1 MGFTEMT
8 NKLEALE
15 DWAAVL
21 LGQLE
26 PASRNKL
33 ARSVGQA
40 LRRSQQQRIIAQQ
53 NPDGSKYAPRKQRN
67 LRGKQGRL
75 KRKVKMFQKLR
86 MASFLKVKD
95 DGNAISVGFTGRI
108 ARIARVHQYGL
119 KDRAERG
126 APDVKYEQREV
137 LGFTEMDLEL
147 IRDGLI
153 THIIS
158 SRF

>member
-1 MGFTEMT
+1 MGNAPVT
-8 NKLEALE
+8 NRLEALE
-15 DWAAVL
+15 DWAAGL

-33 ARSVGQA
+33 ARSLGQA
-40 LRRSQQQRIIAQQ
+40 LRRSQQQRVISQR

-67 LRGKQGRL
+67 LRGKQGRVT
-75 KRKVKMFQKLR
+75 RKVQMFQKLR
-86 MASFLKVKD
+86 TASFLKVQG

-126 APDVKYEQREV
+126 APDVQYERREV
-137 LGFTEMDLEL
+137 LGFTEADLDL
-147 IRDGLI
+147 IRDTLLAHL
-153 THIIS
+153 TL
-158 SRF
+158 